1 MGNILST
8 SDPAIVERCL
18 WAGVLDQLANILYQ
32 TSSNLIK
39 ESLWALSNI
48 SAGPCSH
55 VERFVHCDAFDRVQS
70 LTKSPNIDIRKE
82 ALFVMCNAVTGAD
95 FKIRTEIYERTGGE
109 VLRSF
114 INGMRFTDQRLLM
127 NLLDAVEELLKLDEV
142 LGTVNTD
149 QAISLR
155 FEGMEGLDVLE
166 DVMKHPSMDV
176 YNRCDQILQKYFQPA
191 NQMDMVDASNMQ
203 MSSANN

>member
-1 MGNILST
+1 
-8 SDPAIVERCL
+8 
-18 WAGVLDQLANILYQ
+18 
-32 TSSNLIK
+32 
-39 ESLWALSNI
+39 
-48 SAGPCSH
+48 
-55 VERFVHCDAFDRVQS
+55 
-70 LTKSPNIDIRKE
+70 
-82 ALFVMCNAVTGAD
+82 MCNAVTGAD

-114 INGMRFTDQRLLM
+114 VKGMRFTDQRLLM

-149 QAISLR
+149 QAISLG
-155 FEGMEGLDVLE
+155 FERMEGLDVLE
-166 DVMKHPSMDV
+166 DAMKHPSMDV

-191 NQMDMVDASNMQ
+191 NQMDMVDTSNMQ